1 MKKNLQNF
9 SGLFQINPHTR
20 SKKFLWMLSIPV
32 SFSIITFGIWV
43 IVVGFFDSSQSLEP
57 QFFETALIVLF
68 TLVLPVLGLFISLTQ
83 IHKKPGVYLRGIRV
97 TKSGI
102 EVGTLVVDL
111 DSLEYRHIR
120 EKTNP
125 ENTIE
130 GNWIQEKAIN
140 NEEAIDILI
149 VLNTGCDAMRL
160 ISFERFVIS
169 SRQRILYQLIGKNST
184 ETICNDLV
192 AISNGSIR
200 LLGNTTRIPTN
211 HLFQFLGLVAD
222 VISTCRALK
231 PPSCTLQLVP
241 SLANLGNVLAFGMLG
256 GINTA
261 WGNYPKD
268 KELSE
273 YFPDKNFAKSLR
285 KFLKEKGWGFSN

>member
-169 SRQRILYQLIGKNST
+169 SRQRILYQPIGKNST

-200 LLGNTTRIPTN
+200 LLENTNEIPTN

-222 VISTCRALK
+222 VISTCRVLK
-231 PPSCTLQLVP
+231 PPSCAP
-241 SLANLGNVLAFGMLG
+241 CS
-256 GINTA
+256 
-261 WGNYPKD
+261 
-268 KELSE
+268 
-273 YFPDKNFAKSLR
+273 
-285 KFLKEKGWGFSN
+285 